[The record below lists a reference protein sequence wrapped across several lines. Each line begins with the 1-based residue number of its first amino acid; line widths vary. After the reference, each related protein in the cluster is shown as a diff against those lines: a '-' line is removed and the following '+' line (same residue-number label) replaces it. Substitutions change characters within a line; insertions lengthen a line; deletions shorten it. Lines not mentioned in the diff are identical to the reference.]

1 MPGHEDL
8 ICQPVFM
15 ALPPAF
21 RRRLHGVGGFP
32 GGAVVKS
39 LPANA
44 GDAGD
49 CGFDSWVRRS
59 AGVGTVNLL
68 KYSGLQNSMDLGAWR
83 TIVHGTAKGQI
94 GLSTHAGGSLH
105 GTGAR

>member
-68 KYSGLQNSMDLGAWR
+68 KYSVSSFINNVSIVCRNDKSENRKCIFKSLENLPHGLMFLDM
-83 TIVHGTAKGQI
+83 
-94 GLSTHAGGSLH
+94 
-105 GTGAR
+105 